1 MSNEITTQT
10 TATPTPEEAPIT
22 AQEAR
27 QKRIAV
33 SQELLKKLA
42 EAYPTIFPQPK
53 DGRPVALAIGIHKQ
67 LIPVVTEW
75 GFSAVNLRSA
85 LAWYTKQLRYQ
96 QAVLHASH
104 RTNLDGSEAEVID
117 DTHRALAQENVNK
130 IQAYLEKKNPE
141 RAKKRAEKRKPA
153 PKGPRKPRAAKPGST
168 KSNSASPKQTD
179 HQANEPRSLDEKMQ
193 SLLNKF
199 NQ

>member
-10 TATPTPEEAPIT
+10 TATLPSEEAPTT

-27 QKRIAV
+27 QKRITA
-33 SQELLKKLA
+33 SQALLKKLA
-42 EAYPTIFPQPK
+42 EAYPAIFPLPK

-104 RTNLDGSEAEVID
+104 RINLDGSEAEAID
-117 DTHRALAQENVNK
+117 DAHKALAKENVDK
-130 IQAYLEKKNPE
+130 IQAYLAKKNPE
-141 RAKKRAEKRKPA
+141 RAKKRTEKRKAA
-153 PKGPRKPRAAKPGST
+153 PKARKPRAAKTDSIPQKAANT
-168 KSNSASPKQTD
+168 HQTS
-179 HQANEPRSLDEKMQ
+179 EPRSLDEKMQ